1 MKISALK
8 IGLVVVIIGMAWVS
22 VILNETEKNHEEI
35 VLKKSNSIE
44 SKLELTGKNEI
55 GYYKIYMPE
64 FDKEKK
70 VFVQILDTNLNVI
83 KEQKINTK
91 FLVSY
96 FDFDKDGTYTIKVSN
111 ISENQ
116 VNVQIEFGDTNSQEM
131 VVPGVMILLG
141 SLLIMLISYLKIKN
155 YKIEQPDENITWIWI
170 HCIVWPKV
178 KTKLKSNQVTKNKN
192 AIMEKGRNN
201 FNLVCSLFF
210 IIKTAPKDARIKPN
224 SSGWWDKETN
234 PSIPNISWD
243 NESPNPETIWMI
255 DPAITSLIPVFRDPW
270 TDFLS
275 NNKQPIA
282 AAKVVIKT
290 PV

>member
-8 IGLVVVIIGMAWVS
+8 IGLVVVIIGMVWVS
-22 VILNETEKNHEEI
+22 VILNETEKNHEEV
-35 VLKKSNSIE
+35 VLKKANSIE

-96 FDFDKDGTYTIKVSN
+96 FDFDQDGTYTIKVSN

-155 YKIEQPDENITWIWI
+155 YKIEQPDENIT
-170 HCIVWPKV
+170 
-178 KTKLKSNQVTKNKN
+178 
-192 AIMEKGRNN
+192 
-201 FNLVCSLFF
+201 
-210 IIKTAPKDARIKPN
+210 
-224 SSGWWDKETN
+224 
-234 PSIPNISWD
+234 
-243 NESPNPETIWMI
+243 
-255 DPAITSLIPVFRDPW
+255 
-270 TDFLS
+270 
-275 NNKQPIA
+275 
-282 AAKVVIKT
+282 
-290 PV
+290 

>member
-8 IGLVVVIIGMAWVS
+8 IGLVVVIIGMVWVS

-44 SKLELTGKNEI
+44 SKIELTGKNEI

-96 FDFDKDGTYTIKVSN
+96 FDFNKDVIYTIKVSN

-155 YKIEQPDENITWIWI
+155 YKIEQPDENIT
-170 HCIVWPKV
+170 
-178 KTKLKSNQVTKNKN
+178 
-192 AIMEKGRNN
+192 
-201 FNLVCSLFF
+201 
-210 IIKTAPKDARIKPN
+210 
-224 SSGWWDKETN
+224 
-234 PSIPNISWD
+234 
-243 NESPNPETIWMI
+243 
-255 DPAITSLIPVFRDPW
+255 
-270 TDFLS
+270 
-275 NNKQPIA
+275 
-282 AAKVVIKT
+282 
-290 PV
+290 